1 MAKLDDSL
9 SAINKLVE
17 NYKRQ
22 IDGLEERNQAMA
34 ERIGSLADTNLSIL
48 EDNDELGK
56 LGLAAMKAIIE
67 KPDDELRDALAEI
80 YDLPKDKRKEV

>member
-22 IDGLEERNQAMA
+22 IDRLEKLNQAMA
-34 ERIGSLADTNLSIL
+34 ERIDIL
-48 EDNDELGK
+48 LEVSKTCREDNSKLRK
-56 LGLAAMKAIIE
+56 LGIDAMKAIIE

-80 YDLPKDKRKEV
+80 YLTKKEA

>member
-34 ERIGSLADTNLSIL
+34 ERIASLADTNLSIL
-48 EDNDELGK
+48 EDNDELRK
-56 LGLAAMKAIIE
+56 LGIDAMKAIIE
-67 KPDDELRDALAEI
+67 KPDDELRDALSEI
-80 YDLPKDKRKEV
+80 YLTRKEV